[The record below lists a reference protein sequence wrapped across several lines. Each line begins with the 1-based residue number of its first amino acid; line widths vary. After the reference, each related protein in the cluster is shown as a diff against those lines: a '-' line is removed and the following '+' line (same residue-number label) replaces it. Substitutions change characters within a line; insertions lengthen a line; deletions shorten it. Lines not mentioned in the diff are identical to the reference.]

1 MQTFLEENMN
11 KKVIKDLC
19 FLFILY
25 ILVFFMLSYVGK
37 FLFKNFYNYYYTLF
51 VKYNGIFGILLFLL
65 FIIIFYLFYSKDL
78 KIIFTYKKLNFSFV
92 VKGLIYLSSIM
103 MIYYI
108 IYFIFDNAFLF
119 NFFKYFNDVL
129 TGKKNITIYDILIL
143 EKSLKPRFEPFMLIG
158 SVIFGPIFEEIL
170 YRGLMYNKLKEI
182 SNAFIGVLIS
192 SILFALLHI
201 PKYGFG
207 INTFFLFLVGI
218 LLAYCYEK
226 TDNIYVPILVH
237 SINNF
242 FIFLFNYV
250 YFYFLIVI
258 YFIIFIAGIIIAI
271 QEIKKHLKVRKTF
284 NLVQSDSPSQD

>member
-1 MQTFLEENMN
+1 MN

-19 FLFILY
+19 ILFMLY
-25 ILVFFMLSYVGK
+25 ILVFYINSYIHK
-37 FLFKNFYNYYYTLF
+37 FLLNNFYNCYYALF
-51 VKYNGIFGILLFLL
+51 GKYNKIVDLLISLL
-65 FIIIFYLFYSKDL
+65 FIIVLYLLYLKEM
-78 KIIFTYKKLNFSFV
+78 KIIFIYKKLNFFFI
-92 VKGLIYLSSIM
+92 VKSLIYILSIG

-119 NFFKYFNDVL
+119 NFFKYFNDIL
-129 TGKKNITIYDILIL
+129 SGKKNITIYDILIL
-143 EKSLKPRFEPFMLIG
+143 EKSLRPCFEPFMFIAT
-158 SVIFGPIFEEIL
+158 VIISPIFEEIL

-226 TDNIYVPILVH
+226 SNNIYVPIFVH
-237 SINNF
+237 SISNF

-271 QEIKKHLKVRKTF
+271 QEIKKHLKRRQILNEIQTDT
-284 NLVQSDSPSQD
+284 LPHVQE

>member
-1 MQTFLEENMN
+1 MN

-19 FLFILY
+19 ILFMLY
-25 ILVFFMLSYVGK
+25 ILVFYINSYIHK
-37 FLFKNFYNYYYTLF
+37 FLLNNFYNCYYALF
-51 VKYNGIFGILLFLL
+51 GKYNKIVDLLISLL
-65 FIIIFYLFYSKDL
+65 FIIVLYLLYLKEM
-78 KIIFTYKKLNFSFV
+78 KIIFTYKKINFSFI
-92 VKGLIYLSSIM
+92 VKILIYILSIG

-119 NFFKYFNDVL
+119 NFFKYFNDIL
-129 TGKKNITIYDILIL
+129 SGKKNITIYDILIL
-143 EKSLKPRFEPFMLIG
+143 EKSLRPCFEPFMFIAT
-158 SVIFGPIFEEIL
+158 VIISPIFEEIL

-218 LLAYCYEK
+218 LLTYCYEK

-242 FIFLFNYV
+242 FIFLFKYV
-250 YFYFLIVI
+250 YFYFLIII
-258 YFIIFIAGIIIAI
+258 YFIIFIIGIMIAI
-271 QEIKKHLKVRKTF
+271 QEIKKYLKVRKTF

>member
-1 MQTFLEENMN
+1 MN
-11 KKVIKDLC
+11 KKIIKDLC
-19 FLFILY
+19 ILFILY

-37 FLFKNFYNYYYTLF
+37 FLFKNFYNYYYILF

-108 IYFIFDNAFLF
+108 IYFIFDNSFLF
-119 NFFKYFNDVL
+119 IFFKYFNDVL
-129 TGKKNITIYDILIL
+129 TDKKNITIYDILIL
-143 EKSLKPRFEPFMLIG
+143 EKLQRPRFEPFMLIAT
-158 SVIFGPIFEEIL
+158 VIISPIFEEIL
-170 YRGLMYNKLKEI
+170 YRGLLYNKLKEI
-182 SNAFIGVLIS
+182 SNVFIAVFIS
-192 SILFALLHI
+192 SILFAFLHI
-201 PKYGFG
+201 PGYGFN
-207 INTFFLFLVGI
+207 IKMFSLVLDGI
-218 LLAYCYEK
+218 LLTYCYEK

-242 FIFLFNYV
+242 FIFLFKYV

-258 YFIIFIAGIIIAI
+258 YFIIFIAGIMIAI
-271 QEIKKHLKVRKTF
+271 QEIKKHLKARKTF
-284 NLVQSDSPSQD
+284 NLVQSASLSESEK

>member
-1 MQTFLEENMN
+1 MN

-19 FLFILY
+19 ILFMLY
-25 ILVFFMLSYVGK
+25 ILVFYINSYIHK
-37 FLFKNFYNYYYTLF
+37 FLLNNFYNCYYALF
-51 VKYNGIFGILLFLL
+51 GKYNKIVDLLISLL
-65 FIIIFYLFYSKDL
+65 FIIVLYLLYLKEM
-78 KIIFTYKKLNFSFV
+78 KIIFTYKKLNFFFI
-92 VKGLIYLSSIM
+92 VKSLIYILSIG

-119 NFFKYFNDVL
+119 NFFKYFNDIL
-129 TGKKNITIYDILIL
+129 SGKKNITIYDILIL
-143 EKSLKPRFEPFMLIG
+143 EKSLRPCFEPFMFIAT
-158 SVIFGPIFEEIL
+158 VIISPIFEEIL

-218 LLAYCYEK
+218 LLTYCYEK
-226 TDNIYVPILVH
+226 TDNIYVPIFVH

-250 YFYFLIVI
+250 YFYFLIII

-271 QEIKKHLKVRKTF
+271 QEIKKYLKRRQILSEV
-284 NLVQSDSPSQD
+284 

>member
-1 MQTFLEENMN
+1 MN
-11 KKVIKDLC
+11 KKIIKDLC
-19 FLFILY
+19 ILFILY

-37 FLFKNFYNYYYTLF
+37 FLFKNFYNYYYILF

-108 IYFIFDNAFLF
+108 IYFIFDNSFLF

-129 TGKKNITIYDILIL
+129 TDKKNITIYDILIL
-143 EKSLKPRFEPFMLIG
+143 EKLQRPRFEPFMLIAT
-158 SVIFGPIFEEIL
+158 VIISPIFEEIL
-170 YRGLMYNKLKEI
+170 YRGLLYNKLKEI
-182 SNAFIGVLIS
+182 SNVFIAVFIS
-192 SILFALLHI
+192 SILFAFLHI
-201 PKYGFG
+201 PGYGFN
-207 INTFFLFLVGI
+207 IKMFSLVLDGI
-218 LLAYCYEK
+218 LLTYCYEK
-226 TDNIYVPILVH
+226 TNNIYIPILVH

-250 YFYFLIVI
+250 YFYFLIII
-258 YFIIFIAGIIIAI
+258 YFIIFIIGIIIAI
-271 QEIKKHLKVRKTF
+271 QEIKKYLKRRQILSEV
-284 NLVQSDSPSQD
+284 

>member
-1 MQTFLEENMN
+1 MN
-11 KKVIKDLC
+11 KKIIKDLC
-19 FLFILY
+19 ILFILY
-25 ILVFFMLSYVGK
+25 ILVFYINSYIHK
-37 FLFKNFYNYYYTLF
+37 FLLNNFYNCYYALF
-51 VKYNGIFGILLFLL
+51 GKYNKIVDLLISLL
-65 FIIIFYLFYSKDL
+65 FIIVLYLLYLKEM
-78 KIIFTYKKLNFSFV
+78 KIIFTYKKLNFFFI
-92 VKGLIYLSSIM
+92 VKSLIYILSIG

-119 NFFKYFNDVL
+119 NFFKYFNDIL
-129 TGKKNITIYDILIL
+129 SGKKNITIYDILIL
-143 EKSLKPRFEPFMLIG
+143 EKSLRPCFEPFMFIAT
-158 SVIFGPIFEEIL
+158 VIISPIFEEIL
-170 YRGLMYNKLKEI
+170 YRGPMYNKLKEI

-201 PKYGFG
+201 PKYSFG

-226 TDNIYVPILVH
+226 SNNIYVPIFVH

-258 YFIIFIAGIIIAI
+258 YFIIFIIGIMIAI
-271 QEIKKHLKVRKTF
+271 QEIKKYLKVRKTF

>member
-1 MQTFLEENMN
+1 MN

-19 FLFILY
+19 ILFILY
-25 ILVFFMLSYVGK
+25 ILVFYINSYIHK
-37 FLFKNFYNYYYTLF
+37 FLLNNFYNCYYALF
-51 VKYNGIFGILLFLL
+51 GKYNKIVDLLISLL
-65 FIIIFYLFYSKDL
+65 FIIVLYLLYLKEM
-78 KIIFTYKKLNFSFV
+78 KIIFTYKKLNFFFI
-92 VKGLIYLSSIM
+92 VKSLIYILSIG

-119 NFFKYFNDVL
+119 NFFKYFNDIL
-129 TGKKNITIYDILIL
+129 SGKKNITIYDILIL
-143 EKSLKPRFEPFMLIG
+143 EKSLRPCFEPFMLIG
-158 SVIFGPIFEEIL
+158 SVIISPIFEEIL

-182 SNAFIGVLIS
+182 SNASIAILIS

-242 FIFLFNYV
+242 FIFLFKYV

-258 YFIIFIAGIIIAI
+258 YFIIFIIGIIIAI
-271 QEIKKHLKVRKTF
+271 QEIKKYLKVQKTF
-284 NLVQSDSPSQD
+284 NLVQ

>member
-1 MQTFLEENMN
+1 MN

-19 FLFILY
+19 ILFMLY
-25 ILVFFMLSYVGK
+25 ILVFYINSYIHK
-37 FLFKNFYNYYYTLF
+37 FLLNNFYNCYYALF
-51 VKYNGIFGILLFLL
+51 GKYNKIVDLLISLL
-65 FIIIFYLFYSKDL
+65 FIIVLYLLYLKEM
-78 KIIFTYKKLNFSFV
+78 KIIFTYKKLNFFFI
-92 VKGLIYLSSIM
+92 VKSLIYILSIG

-119 NFFKYFNDVL
+119 NFFKYFNDIL
-129 TGKKNITIYDILIL
+129 SGKKNITIYDILIL
-143 EKSLKPRFEPFMLIG
+143 EKSLRPCFEPFMFIAT
-158 SVIFGPIFEEIL
+158 VIISPIFEEIL

-182 SNAFIGVLIS
+182 SNVFIAVFIS

-201 PKYGFG
+201 PGYGFN
-207 INTFFLFLVGI
+207 IKMFSLVLDGI
-218 LLAYCYEK
+218 LLTYCYEK

-250 YFYFLIVI
+250 YFYFLIII

>member
-37 FLFKNFYNYYYTLF
+37 FLFKNFYNYYYILF
-51 VKYNGIFGILLFLL
+51 VKYNGIFGSLLFLL

-78 KIIFTYKKLNFSFV
+78 KIIFIYNTLNFSFI
-92 VKGLIYLSSIM
+92 VKILIYILSTR

-182 SNAFIGVLIS
+182 SNAFIAVFIS
-192 SILFALLHI
+192 SIFFALLHI
-201 PKYGFG
+201 PGYGFN
-207 INTFFLFLVGI
+207 IKMFSLVLDGI
-218 LLAYCYEK
+218 LLTYCYEK
-226 TDNIYVPILVH
+226 TNNIYVPILVH

-258 YFIIFIAGIIIAI
+258 YFIIFIIGIMIAI
-271 QEIKKHLKVRKTF
+271 QEIKNT
-284 NLVQSDSPSQD
+284 

>member
-1 MQTFLEENMN
+1 MN

-19 FLFILY
+19 ILFILY
-25 ILVFFMLSYVGK
+25 ILVFYINSYIHK
-37 FLFKNFYNYYYTLF
+37 FLLNNFYNCYYALF
-51 VKYNGIFGILLFLL
+51 GKYNKIVDLLISLL
-65 FIIIFYLFYSKDL
+65 FIIVLYLLYLKEM
-78 KIIFTYKKLNFSFV
+78 KIIFTYKKLNFFFI
-92 VKGLIYLSSIM
+92 VKSLIYILSIG

-119 NFFKYFNDVL
+119 NFFKYFNDIL
-129 TGKKNITIYDILIL
+129 SGKKNITIYDILIL
-143 EKSLKPRFEPFMLIG
+143 EKSLRPCFEPFMFIAT
-158 SVIFGPIFEEIL
+158 VIISPIFEEIL

-226 TDNIYVPILVH
+226 SNNIYVPIFVH

-250 YFYFLIVI
+250 YFYFLIII

>member
-1 MQTFLEENMN
+1 MN
-11 KKVIKDLC
+11 KKIIKDLC
-19 FLFILY
+19 ILFILY
-25 ILVFFMLSYVGK
+25 ILVFYINSYIHK
-37 FLFKNFYNYYYTLF
+37 FLLNNFYNCYYALF
-51 VKYNGIFGILLFLL
+51 GKYNKIVDLLISLL
-65 FIIIFYLFYSKDL
+65 FIIVLYLLYLKEM
-78 KIIFTYKKLNFSFV
+78 KIIFTYKKLNFFFI
-92 VKGLIYLSSIM
+92 VKSLIYILSIG

-119 NFFKYFNDVL
+119 NFFKYFNDIL
-129 TGKKNITIYDILIL
+129 SGKKNITIYDILIL
-143 EKSLKPRFEPFMLIG
+143 EKSLRPCFEPFMFIAT
-158 SVIFGPIFEEIL
+158 VIISPIFEEIL

-271 QEIKKHLKVRKTF
+271 QEIKKYLKVRKTF

>member
-1 MQTFLEENMN
+1 MN

-19 FLFILY
+19 ILFMLY
-25 ILVFFMLSYVGK
+25 ILVFYINSYIHK
-37 FLFKNFYNYYYTLF
+37 FLLNNFYNCYYALF
-51 VKYNGIFGILLFLL
+51 GKYNKIVDLLISLL
-65 FIIIFYLFYSKDL
+65 FIIVLYLLYLKEM
-78 KIIFTYKKLNFSFV
+78 KIIFTYKKLNFFFI
-92 VKGLIYLSSIM
+92 VKSLIYILSIG

-119 NFFKYFNDVL
+119 NFFKYFNDIL
-129 TGKKNITIYDILIL
+129 SGKKNITIYDILIL
-143 EKSLKPRFEPFMLIG
+143 EKSLRPCFEPFMFIAT
-158 SVIFGPIFEEIL
+158 VIISPIFEEIL

-242 FIFLFNYV
+242 FIFLFKYV

-258 YFIIFIAGIIIAI
+258 YFIIFIIGIIIAI
-271 QEIKKHLKVRKTF
+271 QEIKKHLKVQKTF
-284 NLVQSDSPSQD
+284 NLVQ

>member
-1 MQTFLEENMN
+1 MN

-19 FLFILY
+19 ILFMLY
-25 ILVFFMLSYVGK
+25 ILVFYINSYIHK
-37 FLFKNFYNYYYTLF
+37 FLLNNFYNCYYALF
-51 VKYNGIFGILLFLL
+51 GKYNKIVDLLISLL
-65 FIIIFYLFYSKDL
+65 FIIVLYLLYLKEM
-78 KIIFTYKKLNFSFV
+78 KIIFTYKKLNFFFI
-92 VKGLIYLSSIM
+92 VKSLIYILSIG

-119 NFFKYFNDVL
+119 NFFKYFNDIL
-129 TGKKNITIYDILIL
+129 SGKKNITIYDILIL
-143 EKSLKPRFEPFMLIG
+143 EKLQRPRFEPFMLIAT
-158 SVIFGPIFEEIL
+158 VIISPIFEEIL

-226 TDNIYVPILVH
+226 SNNIYVPIFVH

-250 YFYFLIVI
+250 YFYFLIII
-258 YFIIFIAGIIIAI
+258 YFIIFIAGIMIAI

-284 NLVQSDSPSQD
+284 NLVQSASLSESEK

>member
-1 MQTFLEENMN
+1 MN
-11 KKVIKDLC
+11 KKIIKDLC
-19 FLFILY
+19 ILFILY

-51 VKYNGIFGILLFLL
+51 VKYNGIFGILLFLM

-78 KIIFTYKKLNFSFV
+78 KIIFIYKKLNFSV
-92 VKGLIYLSSIM
+92 IIKGMIYLSSIT

-108 IYFIFDNAFLF
+108 IQFIFDNAFLF

-182 SNAFIGVLIS
+182 SNAFIGLLIS
-192 SILFALLHI
+192 SILFAFLHI

-207 INTFFLFLVGI
+207 INMFFLFLAGI

-226 TDNIYVPILVH
+226 TDNIYVPIFVH

-271 QEIKKHLKVRKTF
+271 QEIKKKYLKVRKTF

>member
-1 MQTFLEENMN
+1 MN
-11 KKVIKDLC
+11 KKIMKDLC
-19 FLFILY
+19 ILFILY
-25 ILVFFMLSYVGK
+25 IFVFFIISYTGK
-37 FLFKNFYNYYYTLF
+37 FLFKNFYNYYYALF

-78 KIIFTYKKLNFSFV
+78 KIIFIYKKLNFSFI
-92 VKGLIYLSSIM
+92 VKILIYILSTR

-143 EKSLKPRFEPFMLIG
+143 EKSLRPCFEPFMFIAT
-158 SVIFGPIFEEIL
+158 VIISPIFEEIL

-192 SILFALLHI
+192 SILFAFLHI
-201 PKYGFG
+201 PGYGFN
-207 INTFFLFLVGI
+207 IKMFSLVLDGI
-218 LLAYCYEK
+218 LLTYCYEK

-242 FIFLFNYV
+242 FIFLFKYV
-250 YFYFLIVI
+250 YFYFLIII
-258 YFIIFIAGIIIAI
+258 YFIIFIMALIILII
-271 QEIKKHLKVRKTF
+271 DIIKYVKVRKTF
-284 NLVQSDSPSQD
+284 NEVKIDTLAETEN

>member
-1 MQTFLEENMN
+1 MN
-11 KKVIKDLC
+11 KKIIKDLC
-19 FLFILY
+19 ILFILY

-37 FLFKNFYNYYYTLF
+37 FLFKNFYNYYYILF

-65 FIIIFYLFYSKDL
+65 FIIIFYLFYLKDL
-78 KIIFTYKKLNFSFV
+78 KIIFTYKKINFSFI
-92 VKGLIYLSSIM
+92 VKILIYILSTR

-207 INTFFLFLVGI
+207 INMFFLFLAGI
-218 LLAYCYEK
+218 LLTYCYEK
-226 TDNIYVPILVH
+226 TNNIYVPIFVH

-250 YFYFLIVI
+250 YFYFLIII

-271 QEIKKHLKVRKTF
+271 QEIKKHLKRRQILNEIQTDT
-284 NLVQSDSPSQD
+284 LPHIQE

>member
-1 MQTFLEENMN
+1 MN

-19 FLFILY
+19 ILFMLY
-25 ILVFFMLSYVGK
+25 ILVFYINSYIHK
-37 FLFKNFYNYYYTLF
+37 FLLNNFYNCYYALF
-51 VKYNGIFGILLFLL
+51 GKYNKIVDLLISLL
-65 FIIIFYLFYSKDL
+65 FIIVLYLLYLKEM
-78 KIIFTYKKLNFSFV
+78 KIIFTYKKLNFFFI
-92 VKGLIYLSSIM
+92 VKSLIYILSIG

-108 IYFIFDNAFLF
+108 IYFIFDNSFLF
-119 NFFKYFNDVL
+119 NFFKYFNDIL
-129 TGKKNITIYDILIL
+129 SGKKNITIYDILIL
-143 EKSLKPRFEPFMLIG
+143 EKSLRPRFEPFMFIAT
-158 SVIFGPIFEEIL
+158 VIISPIFEEIL
-170 YRGLMYNKLKEI
+170 YRGLLYNKLKEI

-192 SILFALLHI
+192 SILFAFLHI

>member
-1 MQTFLEENMN
+1 MN

-19 FLFILY
+19 ILFMLY
-25 ILVFFMLSYVGK
+25 ILVFYINSYIHK
-37 FLFKNFYNYYYTLF
+37 FLLNNFYNCYYALF
-51 VKYNGIFGILLFLL
+51 GKYNKIVDLLISLL
-65 FIIIFYLFYSKDL
+65 FIIVLYLLYLKEM
-78 KIIFTYKKLNFSFV
+78 KIIFTYKKLNFFFI
-92 VKGLIYLSSIM
+92 VKSLIYILSIG

-119 NFFKYFNDVL
+119 NFFKYFNDIL
-129 TGKKNITIYDILIL
+129 SGKKNITIYDILIL
-143 EKSLKPRFEPFMLIG
+143 EKSLRPRFEPFMFIAT
-158 SVIFGPIFEEIL
+158 VIISPIFEEIL
-170 YRGLMYNKLKEI
+170 YRGLLYNKLKEI

-192 SILFALLHI
+192 SILFAFLHI

>member
-1 MQTFLEENMN
+1 MN
-11 KKVIKDLC
+11 KKIIKDLC
-19 FLFILY
+19 ILFMLY
-25 ILVFFMLSYVGK
+25 ILVFYINSYIHK
-37 FLFKNFYNYYYTLF
+37 FLLNNFYNCYYALF
-51 VKYNGIFGILLFLL
+51 GKYNKIVDLLISLL
-65 FIIIFYLFYSKDL
+65 FIIVLYLLYLKEM
-78 KIIFTYKKLNFSFV
+78 KIIFTYKKLNFFFI
-92 VKGLIYLSSIM
+92 VKSLIYILSIG

-119 NFFKYFNDVL
+119 NFFKYFNDIL
-129 TGKKNITIYDILIL
+129 SGKKNITIYDILIL

-226 TDNIYVPILVH
+226 TNNIYVPIFVH

-258 YFIIFIAGIIIAI
+258 YFIIFIAGIIITI
-271 QEIKKHLKVRKTF
+271 QEIKKHLKARKTF
-284 NLVQSDSPSQD
+284 NLVQSASLSESEK

>member
-1 MQTFLEENMN
+1 MN

-19 FLFILY
+19 ILFMLY
-25 ILVFFMLSYVGK
+25 ILVFYINSYIHK
-37 FLFKNFYNYYYTLF
+37 FLLNNFYNCYYALF
-51 VKYNGIFGILLFLL
+51 GKYNKIVDLLISLL
-65 FIIIFYLFYSKDL
+65 FIIVLYLLYLKEM
-78 KIIFTYKKLNFSFV
+78 KIIFTYKKLNFFFI
-92 VKGLIYLSSIM
+92 VKSLIYILSIG

-119 NFFKYFNDVL
+119 NFFKYFNDIL
-129 TGKKNITIYDILIL
+129 SGKKNITIYDILIL
-143 EKSLKPRFEPFMLIG
+143 EKSLRPCFEPFMFIAT
-158 SVIFGPIFEEIL
+158 VIISPIFEEIL

-226 TDNIYVPILVH
+226 TNNIYVPIFVH

-258 YFIIFIAGIIIAI
+258 YFIIFIAGIMIAI
-271 QEIKKHLKVRKTF
+271 QEIKKHLKARKTF
-284 NLVQSDSPSQD
+284 NLVQSDFPSQD

>member
-1 MQTFLEENMN
+1 MN
-11 KKVIKDLC
+11 KKIIKDLC
-19 FLFILY
+19 ILFILY

-37 FLFKNFYNYYYTLF
+37 FLFKNFYNYYYILF
-51 VKYNGIFGILLFLL
+51 VKYNGIFGSLLFLL

-78 KIIFTYKKLNFSFV
+78 KIIFIYKKLNFSFI
-92 VKGLIYLSSIM
+92 VKILIYILSTR

-192 SILFALLHI
+192 SILFAFLHI

-207 INTFFLFLVGI
+207 INMFFLFLAGI
-218 LLAYCYEK
+218 LLSYCYEK
-226 TDNIYVPILVH
+226 TNNIYVPIFVH

-258 YFIIFIAGIIIAI
+258 YFIIFIIGIMIAI
-271 QEIKKHLKVRKTF
+271 QEIKKYLKVRKTF

>member
-1 MQTFLEENMN
+1 MN
-11 KKVIKDLC
+11 KKIIKDLC
-19 FLFILY
+19 ILFILY
-25 ILVFFMLSYVGK
+25 ILVFYINSYIHK
-37 FLFKNFYNYYYTLF
+37 FLLNNFYNCYYALF
-51 VKYNGIFGILLFLL
+51 GKYNKIVDLLISLL
-65 FIIIFYLFYSKDL
+65 FIIVLYLLYLKEM
-78 KIIFTYKKLNFSFV
+78 KIIFTYKKLNFFFI
-92 VKGLIYLSSIM
+92 VKSLIYILSIG

-119 NFFKYFNDVL
+119 NFFKYFNDIL
-129 TGKKNITIYDILIL
+129 SGKKNITIYDILIL
-143 EKSLKPRFEPFMLIG
+143 EKSLRPCFEPFMFIAT
-158 SVIFGPIFEEIL
+158 VIISPIFEEIL

-226 TDNIYVPILVH
+226 SNNIYVPIFVH

-250 YFYFLIVI
+250 YFYFLIII
-258 YFIIFIAGIIIAI
+258 YFIIFIAGIMIAI
-271 QEIKKHLKVRKTF
+271 QEIKKHLKARKTF
-284 NLVQSDSPSQD
+284 NLVQSDFPSQD

>member
-1 MQTFLEENMN
+1 MN

-19 FLFILY
+19 ILFMLY
-25 ILVFFMLSYVGK
+25 ILVFYINSYIHK
-37 FLFKNFYNYYYTLF
+37 FLLNNFYNCYYALF
-51 VKYNGIFGILLFLL
+51 GKYNKIVDLLISLL
-65 FIIIFYLFYSKDL
+65 FIIVLYLLYLKEM
-78 KIIFTYKKLNFSFV
+78 KIIFTYKKLNFFFI
-92 VKGLIYLSSIM
+92 VKSLIYILSIG

-119 NFFKYFNDVL
+119 NFFKYFNDIL
-129 TGKKNITIYDILIL
+129 SGKKNITIYDILIL
-143 EKSLKPRFEPFMLIG
+143 EKSLRPCFEPFMFIAT
-158 SVIFGPIFEEIL
+158 VIISPIFEEIL

-207 INTFFLFLVGI
+207 MNTFFLFLVGI

-226 TDNIYVPILVH
+226 TNNIYVPIFVH

-258 YFIIFIAGIIIAI
+258 YFIIFIAGIIITI
-271 QEIKKHLKVRKTF
+271 QEIKKHLKARKTF
-284 NLVQSDSPSQD
+284 NLVQSDFPSQD

>member
-1 MQTFLEENMN
+1 MN
-11 KKVIKDLC
+11 KKIIKELW

-25 ILVFFMLSYVGK
+25 IFVFFMLSYVGK
-37 FLFKNFYNYYYTLF
+37 FLFKNFYNYYYILF

-65 FIIIFYLFYSKDL
+65 FIIIFYLFYLKDL
-78 KIIFTYKKLNFSFV
+78 KIIFTYKKINFSFI
-92 VKGLIYLSSIM
+92 VKILIYILSTR

-143 EKSLKPRFEPFMLIG
+143 EKLQRPRFEPFMLIAT
-158 SVIFGPIFEEIL
+158 VIISPIFEEIL

-182 SNAFIGVLIS
+182 SNAFIAVLIS
-192 SILFALLHI
+192 SILFAFLHI

-226 TDNIYVPILVH
+226 TNNIYVPIFVH
-237 SINNF
+237 SISNF

-258 YFIIFIAGIIIAI
+258 YFIVFIIALI
-271 QEIKKHLKVRKTF
+271 ILTIDISKCVKMRKSLKI
-284 NLVQSDSPSQD
+284 

>member
-1 MQTFLEENMN
+1 MN
-11 KKVIKDLC
+11 KKIIKELW

-37 FLFKNFYNYYYTLF
+37 FLFKNFYNYYYILF

-108 IYFIFDNAFLF
+108 IYFIFDNSFLF

-143 EKSLKPRFEPFMLIG
+143 EKLQRPRFEPFMLIAT
-158 SVIFGPIFEEIL
+158 VIISPIFEEIL
-170 YRGLMYNKLKEI
+170 YRGLLYNKLKEI
-182 SNAFIGVLIS
+182 SNVFIAVFIS
-192 SILFALLHI
+192 SILFAFLHI
-201 PKYGFG
+201 PGYGFN
-207 INTFFLFLVGI
+207 IKMFSLVLDGI
-218 LLAYCYEK
+218 LLTYCYEK

-242 FIFLFNYV
+242 FIFLFKYV

-258 YFIIFIAGIIIAI
+258 YFIIFIIGIIIAI
-271 QEIKKHLKVRKTF
+271 QEIKKHLKARKTF
-284 NLVQSDSPSQD
+284 NLVQSASLSESEK

>member
-1 MQTFLEENMN
+1 MN

-19 FLFILY
+19 ILFMLY
-25 ILVFFMLSYVGK
+25 ILVFYINSYIHK
-37 FLFKNFYNYYYTLF
+37 FLLNNFYNCYYALF
-51 VKYNGIFGILLFLL
+51 GKYNKIVDLLISLL
-65 FIIIFYLFYSKDL
+65 FIIVLYLLYLKEM
-78 KIIFTYKKLNFSFV
+78 KIIFTYKKLNFFFI
-92 VKGLIYLSSIM
+92 VKSLIYILSIG

-119 NFFKYFNDVL
+119 NFFKYFNDIL
-129 TGKKNITIYDILIL
+129 SGKKNITIYDILIL
-143 EKSLKPRFEPFMLIG
+143 EKSLRPCFEPFMFIAT
-158 SVIFGPIFEEIL
+158 VIISPIFEEIL

-226 TDNIYVPILVH
+226 SNNIYVPIFVH

-250 YFYFLIVI
+250 YFYFLIII

-271 QEIKKHLKVRKTF
+271 QEIKKYLKRRQILNEIQTDT
-284 NLVQSDSPSQD
+284 LPHIQE

>member
-1 MQTFLEENMN
+1 MN

-19 FLFILY
+19 ILFMLY
-25 ILVFFMLSYVGK
+25 ILVFYINSYIHK
-37 FLFKNFYNYYYTLF
+37 FLLNNFYNCYYALF
-51 VKYNGIFGILLFLL
+51 GKYNKIVDLLISLL
-65 FIIIFYLFYSKDL
+65 FIIVLYLLYLKEM
-78 KIIFTYKKLNFSFV
+78 KIIFTYKKLNFFFI
-92 VKGLIYLSSIM
+92 VKSLIYILSIG

-119 NFFKYFNDVL
+119 NFFKYFNDIL
-129 TGKKNITIYDILIL
+129 SGKKNITIYDILIL
-143 EKSLKPRFEPFMLIG
+143 EKSLRPCFEPFMFIAT
-158 SVIFGPIFEEIL
+158 VIISPIFEEIL

-218 LLAYCYEK
+218 LLTYCYEK

-271 QEIKKHLKVRKTF
+271 QEIKKYLKVRKTF

>member
-1 MQTFLEENMN
+1 MN

-19 FLFILY
+19 ILFMLY

-37 FLFKNFYNYYYTLF
+37 FLFKNFYNYYYILF

-108 IYFIFDNAFLF
+108 IYFIFDNSFLF

-143 EKSLKPRFEPFMLIG
+143 EKLQRPRFEPFMLIAT
-158 SVIFGPIFEEIL
+158 VIISPIFEEIL

-182 SNAFIGVLIS
+182 SNAFIAILIS

-201 PKYGFG
+201 PGYGFN
-207 INTFFLFLVGI
+207 IKIFCFVLDGI
-218 LLAYCYEK
+218 LLTYCYEK

-250 YFYFLIVI
+250 YFYFLIII

-284 NLVQSDSPSQD
+284 NLVQ

>member
-1 MQTFLEENMN
+1 MN
-11 KKVIKDLC
+11 KKVIKDLW

-51 VKYNGIFGILLFLL
+51 VKYNGIFGSLLFLL

-78 KIIFTYKKLNFSFV
+78 KIIFIYKKLNFSV
-92 VKGLIYLSSIM
+92 IIKGMIYLSSIM

-108 IYFIFDNAFLF
+108 ISFIFDNSFLF

-226 TDNIYVPILVH
+226 SNNIYVPIFVH

-250 YFYFLIVI
+250 YFYFLIII
-258 YFIIFIAGIIIAI
+258 YFIIFIAGIMIAI
-271 QEIKKHLKVRKTF
+271 QEIKKHLKARKTF
-284 NLVQSDSPSQD
+284 NLVQSASLSESEK

>member
-1 MQTFLEENMN
+1 MN

-19 FLFILY
+19 ILFMLY
-25 ILVFFMLSYVGK
+25 ILVFYINSYIHK
-37 FLFKNFYNYYYTLF
+37 FLLNNFYNCYYALF
-51 VKYNGIFGILLFLL
+51 GKYNKIVDLLISLL
-65 FIIIFYLFYSKDL
+65 FIIVLYLLYLKEM
-78 KIIFTYKKLNFSFV
+78 KIIFTYKKLNFFFI
-92 VKGLIYLSSIM
+92 VKSLIYILSIG

-119 NFFKYFNDVL
+119 NFFKYFNDIL
-129 TGKKNITIYDILIL
+129 SGKKNITIYDILIL
-143 EKSLKPRFEPFMLIG
+143 EKSLRPCFEPFMFIAT
-158 SVIFGPIFEEIL
+158 VIISPIFEEIL

-192 SILFALLHI
+192 SILFAFLHI

-250 YFYFLIVI
+250 YFYFLIII

-271 QEIKKHLKVRKTF
+271 QEIKKYLKRRQILNEV
-284 NLVQSDSPSQD
+284 

>member
-1 MQTFLEENMN
+1 MN

-19 FLFILY
+19 ILFMLY
-25 ILVFFMLSYVGK
+25 ILVFYINSYIHK
-37 FLFKNFYNYYYTLF
+37 FLLNNFYNCYYALF
-51 VKYNGIFGILLFLL
+51 GKYNKIVDLLISLL
-65 FIIIFYLFYSKDL
+65 FIIVLYLLYLKEM
-78 KIIFTYKKLNFSFV
+78 KIIFTYKKINFSFII
-92 VKGLIYLSSIM
+92 KSLIYILSIG

-119 NFFKYFNDVL
+119 NFFKYFNDIL
-129 TGKKNITIYDILIL
+129 SGKKNITIYDILIL
-143 EKSLKPRFEPFMLIG
+143 EKSLRPCFEPFMFIAT
-158 SVIFGPIFEEIL
+158 VIISPIFEEIL

-207 INTFFLFLVGI
+207 INTFFLFLVGV
-218 LLAYCYEK
+218 LLTYCYEK
-226 TDNIYVPILVH
+226 TDNIYVPIFVH

-250 YFYFLIVI
+250 YFYFLIII

-271 QEIKKHLKVRKTF
+271 QEIKKYLKRRQILNEV
-284 NLVQSDSPSQD
+284 

>member
-1 MQTFLEENMN
+1 MQIFLEENIN

-19 FLFILY
+19 ILFILY

-37 FLFKNFYNYYYTLF
+37 FLFKNFYNYYYILF

-78 KIIFTYKKLNFSFV
+78 KIIFTYKKLNFSV
-92 VKGLIYLSSIM
+92 IIKGLIYLSSIM
-103 MIYYI
+103 TIYYI
-108 IYFIFDNAFLF
+108 ISFIFDNSFLF
-119 NFFKYFNDVL
+119 NFFKYFNDIL
-129 TGKKNITIYDILIL
+129 MGKKNITVYDILVL
-143 EKSLKPRFEPFMLIG
+143 EKLQKPRFEPFMLIG
-158 SVIFGPIFEEIL
+158 TVIIGPIFEEIL
-170 YRGLMYNKLKEI
+170 YRGLMYNKLKQI
-182 SNAFIGVLIS
+182 SNAFIAVFIS

-201 PKYGFG
+201 PGYGFN
-207 INTFFLFLVGI
+207 IKMFSLVLDGI
-218 LLAYCYEK
+218 LLTYCYEK

-258 YFIIFIAGIIIAI
+258 YFIIFIIAFIILII
-271 QEIKKHLKVRKTF
+271 DIIKYVKVRKTF
-284 NLVQSDSPSQD
+284 NEVQTDNLA

>member
-1 MQTFLEENMN
+1 MN
-11 KKVIKDLC
+11 KKIIKDLC
-19 FLFILY
+19 ILFILY

-192 SILFALLHI
+192 SILFAFLHI

-207 INTFFLFLVGI
+207 INMFFLFLAGI
-218 LLAYCYEK
+218 LLSYCYEK
-226 TDNIYVPILVH
+226 TNNIYVPIFVH

-258 YFIIFIAGIIIAI
+258 YFIIFIIGIMIAI
-271 QEIKKHLKVRKTF
+271 QEIKKYLKVRKTF

>member
-1 MQTFLEENMN
+1 MN
-11 KKVIKDLC
+11 KKIIKDLC
-19 FLFILY
+19 ILFILY
-25 ILVFFMLSYVGK
+25 ILVFYINSYIHK
-37 FLFKNFYNYYYTLF
+37 FLLNNFYNCYYALF
-51 VKYNGIFGILLFLL
+51 GKYNKIVDLLISLL
-65 FIIIFYLFYSKDL
+65 FIIVLYLLYLKEM
-78 KIIFTYKKLNFSFV
+78 KIIFTYKKLNFFFI
-92 VKGLIYLSSIM
+92 VKSLIYILSIG

-108 IYFIFDNAFLF
+108 IYFIFDNSFLF
-119 NFFKYFNDVL
+119 IFFKYFNDVL
-129 TGKKNITIYDILIL
+129 TDKKNITIYDILIL
-143 EKSLKPRFEPFMLIG
+143 EKLQRPRFEPFMLIAT
-158 SVIFGPIFEEIL
+158 VIISPIFEEIL

-226 TDNIYVPILVH
+226 SNNIYVPIFVH

-250 YFYFLIVI
+250 YFYFLIII
-258 YFIIFIAGIIIAI
+258 YFIIFIAGIMIAI
-271 QEIKKHLKVRKTF
+271 QEIKKHLKARKTF
-284 NLVQSDSPSQD
+284 NLVQSASLSESEK

>member
-1 MQTFLEENMN
+1 MN
-11 KKVIKDLC
+11 KKIIKDLC
-19 FLFILY
+19 ILFILY

-37 FLFKNFYNYYYTLF
+37 FLFKNFYNYYYILF
-51 VKYNGIFGILLFLL
+51 VKYNGIFGSLLFLL

-78 KIIFTYKKLNFSFV
+78 KIIFIYKKLNFSFI
-92 VKGLIYLSSIM
+92 VKILIYILSTR

-192 SILFALLHI
+192 SILFAFLHI

-207 INTFFLFLVGI
+207 INMFFLFLAGI
-218 LLAYCYEK
+218 LLSYCYEK
-226 TDNIYVPILVH
+226 SNNIYVPIFVH

-258 YFIIFIAGIIIAI
+258 YFIIFIIGIMIAI
-271 QEIKKHLKVRKTF
+271 QEIKKYLKVRKTF

>member
-1 MQTFLEENMN
+1 MN
-11 KKVIKDLC
+11 KKIIKDLC
-19 FLFILY
+19 ILFILY

-37 FLFKNFYNYYYTLF
+37 FLFKNFYNYYYILF
-51 VKYNGIFGILLFLL
+51 VKYNGIFGSLLFLL

-78 KIIFTYKKLNFSFV
+78 KIIFIYKKLNFSFI
-92 VKGLIYLSSIM
+92 VKILIYILSTR

-192 SILFALLHI
+192 LILFAFLHI

-207 INTFFLFLVGI
+207 INMFFLFLAGI
-218 LLAYCYEK
+218 LLSYCYEK
-226 TDNIYVPILVH
+226 TNNIYVPIFVH

-258 YFIIFIAGIIIAI
+258 YFIIFIIGIMIAI
-271 QEIKKHLKVRKTF
+271 QEIKKYLKVRKTF

>member
-1 MQTFLEENMN
+1 M
-11 KKVIKDLC
+11 
-19 FLFILY
+19 
-25 ILVFFMLSYVGK
+25 
-37 FLFKNFYNYYYTLF
+37 
-51 VKYNGIFGILLFLL
+51 
-65 FIIIFYLFYSKDL
+65 
-78 KIIFTYKKLNFSFV
+78 KIIFTYKKLNFFFI
-92 VKGLIYLSSIM
+92 VKSLIYILSIG

-226 TDNIYVPILVH
+226 SNNIYVPIFVH

-250 YFYFLIVI
+250 YFYFLIII

-271 QEIKKHLKVRKTF
+271 QEIKKHLKRRQILNEIQTDT
-284 NLVQSDSPSQD
+284 LPHIQE

>member
-1 MQTFLEENMN
+1 MN
-11 KKVIKDLC
+11 KKIIKDLC
-19 FLFILY
+19 ILFMLY
-25 ILVFFMLSYVGK
+25 ILVFYINSYIHK
-37 FLFKNFYNYYYTLF
+37 FLLNNFYNCYYALF
-51 VKYNGIFGILLFLL
+51 GKYNKIVDLLISLL
-65 FIIIFYLFYSKDL
+65 FIIVLYLLYLKEM
-78 KIIFTYKKLNFSFV
+78 KIIFTYKKLNFFFI
-92 VKGLIYLSSIM
+92 VKSLIYILSIG

-119 NFFKYFNDVL
+119 NFFKYFNDIL
-129 TGKKNITIYDILIL
+129 SGKKNITIYDILIL
-143 EKSLKPRFEPFMLIG
+143 EKSLRPCFEPFMFIAT
-158 SVIFGPIFEEIL
+158 VIISPIFEEIL

-226 TDNIYVPILVH
+226 SNNIYVPIFVH

-250 YFYFLIVI
+250 YFYFLIII
-258 YFIIFIAGIIIAI
+258 YFIIFIAGIMIAI
-271 QEIKKHLKVRKTF
+271 QEIKKHLKARKTF
-284 NLVQSDSPSQD
+284 NLVQSASLSESEK